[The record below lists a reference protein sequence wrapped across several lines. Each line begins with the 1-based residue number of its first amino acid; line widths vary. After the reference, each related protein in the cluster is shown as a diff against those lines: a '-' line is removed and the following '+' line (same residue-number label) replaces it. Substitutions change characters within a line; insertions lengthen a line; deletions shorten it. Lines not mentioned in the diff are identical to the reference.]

1 MWAGETAMNYSRRK
15 TYLCLYFHGPY
26 STNVKQIFNS
36 TCTFDRAV
44 VELM

>member
-1 MWAGETAMNYSRRK
+1 MWAGETAMNYSLLK
-15 TYLCLYFHGPY
+15 IYLCLYFHGPY